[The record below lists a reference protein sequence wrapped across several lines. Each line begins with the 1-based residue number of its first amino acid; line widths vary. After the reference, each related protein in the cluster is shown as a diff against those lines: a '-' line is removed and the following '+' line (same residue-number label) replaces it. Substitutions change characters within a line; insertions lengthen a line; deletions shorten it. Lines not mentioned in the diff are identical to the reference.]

1 MFRAQMITSIFFL
14 CVIQLTVYASESL
27 GTYQV
32 TYSTD
37 DRILYRYAGFSYD
50 NESLAVIGW
59 NIGAGIQPI
68 LQIWNLNSGQLSET
82 HIIRGHNK
90 FEEEFNGTYCMP
102 RPKSESLFASHGCQA
117 GTLSDLWELSKHFEF
132 PKPLIWIGNF
142 YSEDGTVDYVTYFTD
157 TESNYYVSSHGSHL
171 QLYHR
176 TKNIPIRTLKEHKGI
191 NYGVQFDVDSG
202 LFITMDEQLIYTW
215 NLQTGELIHFS
226 KKENKI
232 DKVCADIIGRM
243 NKLSYFMQAKVRYC
257 RLNKEQNKLV
267 TIDDENDI
275 VTWTL
280 DNPVKS
286 FSEIRRENI
295 HYNWILNAETVGSHW
310 RM

>member
-1 MFRAQMITSIFFL
+1 MPRIQLITSIL
-14 CVIQLTVYASESL
+14 LLLVIQLSVSADELL
-27 GTYQV
+27 GTHRV

-68 LQIWNLNSGQLSET
+68 LQIWNLNTGQLSET

-90 FEEEFNGTYCMP
+90 FQEEFNGTYCMP
-102 RPKSESLFASHGCQA
+102 RPKSQSLFDSRGCQD
-117 GTLSDLWELSKHFEF
+117 GTLSDLWELSNDFEL

-142 YSEDGTVDYVTYFTD
+142 YSEDGIVDYVTYFTD
-157 TESNYYVSSHGSHL
+157 TESDYYVSSHGSHL

-191 NYGVQFDVDSG
+191 NHGVKFDVDNG
-202 LFITMDEQLIYTW
+202 RFITMDEQLIYTW
-215 NLQTGELIHFS
+215 NLQSAELIHSS

-232 DKVCADIIGRM
+232 NKDCADIIGRM
-243 NKLSYFMQAKVRYC
+243 NKLSYFMRAKVRYC
-257 RLNKEQNKLV
+257 RLNKEQDKLV

-275 VTWTL
+275 VIWTL
-280 DNPVKS
+280 DKPVKS
-286 FSEIRRENI
+286 FYEIIRENI
-295 HYNWILNAETVGSHW
+295 HYNWILNAETVGARW